1 MLRRGALRG
10 EIGRPC
16 FLKLQVG
23 KALAGGGF
31 GGKGKGKAGD
41 RAREIRGGFIG
52 GKKDELKERVQEF
65 MKEL

>member
-1 MLRRGALRG
+1 MLRGGARRE

-41 RAREIRGGFIG
+41 RARGSRGGVIG